1 MLAPMHSLREVIQTK
16 RWLKFVIDHPLQII
30 ILILALTIFFGWK
43 LPNLRFETSIYDLAI
58 EDLSENIAYQQFK
71 EEFGTEEII
80 LVVAKSKNS
89 FDPEIF
95 QKIGGLSQELSEIQ
109 GIRRAISLPSIKKDM
124 DITDK
129 WSLSD
134 FEKIIAP
141 IDLFHKNLISA
152 DKKTTIISLILED
165 IEEKDQVVQSVQKI
179 IERENGVLS
188 LYQIGMP
195 LVSQALADYTKKDF
209 LTLPP
214 VTFLVMALV
223 LLCLF
228 RSLRGVLIPAGS
240 LLVAL
245 IWTFGLMAWTDTPL
259 SMLTMIVPVFVIA
272 VGTAYC
278 LYVFAE
284 YLESAKRSDSPR
296 EAVHAC
302 FTRVG
307 FPTTLAVITTVIG
320 LGSLL
325 LNKISAIQEFAI
337 FSSFGIGSILVVV
350 LLFQPAIFALLPLP
364 PKEDKHYRIAG
375 KDLFGSLL
383 SKIVTL
389 NLHKQR
395 IAFAIFGIISL
406 MSLLGIYRIRV
417 ETNPVG
423 FFRKDTLISQHF
435 HEIYQDMAGSFPMN
449 VVLDGKTADYFEDPE
464 HLDMISRLQHF
475 LDPLAGVDKTVSFAD
490 YLKLVNYASN
500 QYNPEFY
507 ALPRE
512 GFELRTLMNSYKT
525 LLGQDMFDRFMSA
538 DLSKTNILLRTHISS
553 SRDFLRI
560 KDKIE
565 GHLQKNAPEDL
576 GFQVTGFG
584 IVMSQSSHLLTKGQV
599 KSISLTLVLIFGV
612 MLLLFLSGKAA
623 LVALVP
629 MIFPIIV
636 NFGLMGW
643 LGLELSVATSLI
655 ACIAIG
661 LAVDDII
668 HYLVR
673 YNNEFKK
680 DLDKDRALRDTIKGV
695 GRPIIF
701 TTLVITLGFSILT
714 FSHFEPT
721 AVFGIMMF
729 IIMVSA
735 LMGDI
740 IILPSLML
748 HVELVTAWDL
758 LKLMRTQAGISPGMA
773 HELNQPLNA
782 IKMGS
787 EFLKM
792 MIQQGE
798 KIPQEQLSEVVQEV
812 SDQADRAAEIVNRF
826 TDFDFKGNFSKE
838 ALDVNGPIRDVLSII
853 GHQLQVE
860 NIELSLNLD
869 ENLPLISAHG
879 NRLRQGIFNLVI
891 NAWEAINQKGEL
903 EGEGNKGCINIRSFR
918 EDDRVVVTISDNG
931 VGMPRAIRHRIFEPF
946 FTTKA
951 VGKGKGLG
959 LSITHQIIKDCGG
972 RIHVESKEEAG
983 TTFKLTF
990 PMAPF

>member
-1 MLAPMHSLREVIQTK
+1 MGAMGLFSRNIDSK
-16 RWLKFVIDHPLQII
+16 SWFKFAIDHPFQII
-30 ILILALTIFFGWK
+30 AVMILITFLFGWR
-43 LPNLRFETSIYDLAI
+43 LPKLRFQTSIYDLAI
-58 EDLSENIAYQQFK
+58 KDLSESMAYQKFK

-80 LVVAKSKNS
+80 LVVVKSKNT

-95 QKIGGLSQELSEIQ
+95 QKAGGLSQELSGIQ
-109 GIRRAISLPSIKKDM
+109 GIRRVISLPSIKKDM

-129 WSLSD
+129 WSLPD
-134 FEKIIAP
+134 FERIIVP

-152 DKKTTIISLILED
+152 DKMTTIISLILED
-165 IEEKDQVVQSVQKI
+165 KEEKDQIIRSVEKI
-179 IERENGVLS
+179 IERENGELS

-195 LVSQALADYTKKDF
+195 LVSKALADYTEKDF

-214 VTFLVMALV
+214 ITFLVMALV

-228 RSLRGVLIPAGS
+228 HSLRGVLIPAGS
-240 LLVAL
+240 VLVAL
-245 IWTFGLMAWTDTPL
+245 IWTFGLMAWTETPL

-284 YLESAKRSDSPR
+284 YLESAKRSSSAG
-296 EAVHAC
+296 EAARAC
-302 FTRVG
+302 FSRVG
-307 FPTTLAVITTVIG
+307 FPTTLAVMTTLIG

-325 LNKISAIQEFAI
+325 LNKISGIREFAL

-364 PKEDKHYRIAG
+364 PKGDKDYRIAG
-375 KDLFGSLL
+375 RDPIGALL

-389 NLHKQR
+389 TLHKQR
-395 IAFAIFGIISL
+395 MVFAIFGIISL
-406 MSLLGIYRIRV
+406 MSLAGIYRIKV

-423 FFRKDTLISQHF
+423 FFRKDTPISQHF
-435 HEIYQDMAGSFPMN
+435 HDIYQEMAGSFPID
-449 VVLDGKTADYFEDPE
+449 VVLDGKVEDYYEDPE
-464 HLDMISRLQHF
+464 HLEMISRLQHF
-475 LDPLAGVDKTVSFAD
+475 LDSLQGVDKTISFAD
-490 YLKLVNYASN
+490 YIKLVNYASN
-500 QYNPEFY
+500 QYSSEY
-507 ALPRE
+507 YTLPKE
-512 GFELRTLMNSYKT
+512 SFEVRTLMNSYKT
-525 LLGQDMFDRFMSA
+525 LLGQDMFDRFMNA
-538 DLSKTNILLRTHISS
+538 DLSKANILLRTHISS
-553 SRDFLRI
+553 SRDFLLI
-560 KDKIE
+560 KDKILS
-565 GHLQKNAPEDL
+565 HLQEHFPEDL
-576 GFQVTGFG
+576 RCQVTGFG
-584 IVMSQSSHLLTKGQV
+584 IVLSQSSHLLTKGQV

-629 MIFPIIV
+629 IVFPIIV

-643 LGLELSVATSLI
+643 LGLELSVVTSLI

-680 DLDKDRALRDTIKGV
+680 DLDKDRALRDTIKSV

-714 FSHFEPT
+714 FSHFKPT
-721 AVFGIMMF
+721 AVFGVMMV
-729 IIMVSA
+729 IIMASA

-787 EFLKM
+787 EFLM
-792 MIQQGE
+792 MMVQQGE
-798 KIPQEQLSEVVQEV
+798 KIPQEQLSEVVQELSV
-812 SDQADRAAEIVNRF
+812 QADRAAEIVNRF
-826 TDFDFKGNFSKE
+826 TDFDFKRDFSKE
-838 ALDVNGPIRDVLSII
+838 AVDITRPIKEVLGII
-853 GHQLQVE
+853 GHQLQLE
-860 NIELSLNLD
+860 NIEWSLDLD
-869 ENLPLISAHG
+869 KTIPPISAHG

-891 NAWEAINQKGEL
+891 NAWEAINQKGEV
-903 EGEGNKGCINIRSFR
+903 EGEGNKGRINIRSFR

-931 VGMPRAIRHRIFEPF
+931 VGIPRAIRHRIFEPF

-959 LSITHQIIKDCGG
+959 LSITHHIVKDYGG
-972 RIHVESKEEAG
+972 RIDVESKEGAG
-983 TTFKLTF
+983 TTLRLTF
-990 PMAPF
+990 PIAPV

>member
-1 MLAPMHSLREVIQTK
+1 MQRLRKVIHTK
-16 RWLKFVIDHPLQII
+16 RWLKVVIDHPLQII
-30 ILILALTIFFGWK
+30 ILMLALTILFGWK
-43 LPNLRFETSIYDLAI
+43 LPNLHFETSIYDLAI
-58 EDLSENIAYQQFK
+58 QDLSESMAYQSFK

-80 LVVAKSKNS
+80 LVVAKSKNT
-89 FDPEIF
+89 FDPGIF
-95 QKIGGLSQELSEIQ
+95 QKISGLSQELSGIR

-134 FEKIIAP
+134 FERIIAP
-141 IDLFHKNLISA
+141 IDLFHRNLISE

-165 IEEKDQVVQSVQKI
+165 IKEKDQVVHSVEKI
-179 IERENGVLS
+179 LEKEKGELS

-195 LVSQALADYTKKDF
+195 LVSKALADYTEKDF

-214 VTFLVMALV
+214 ITFLVMALV
-223 LLCLF
+223 LLCLL

-278 LYVFAE
+278 LYVFSE
-284 YLESAKRSDSPR
+284 YLESAKRSNSPR

-307 FPTTLAVITTVIG
+307 FPTTLAVMTTVIG

-325 LNKISAIQEFAI
+325 LNRISAIQEFAI

-364 PKEDKHYRIAG
+364 HKDDRHYQIVG
-375 KDLFGSLL
+375 KDPFGSLL

-406 MSLLGIYRIRV
+406 ISLAGIYRIRV

-423 FFRKDTLISQHF
+423 FFKKDTPISQHF

-449 VVLDGKTADYFEDPE
+449 VVLDGKTMDYFEDPE

-475 LDPLAGVDKTVSFAD
+475 LDSLAGVDKTVSFAD

-507 ALPRE
+507 TLPRE

-553 SRDFLRI
+553 SRDFLLI
-560 KDKIE
+560 KDKIQ
-565 GHLQKNAPEDL
+565 GHLQKNSPEDL

-701 TTLVITLGFSILT
+701 TTLVITLGFSILI
-714 FSHFEPT
+714 FSHFKPT
-721 AVFGIMMF
+721 AEFGVMMV
-729 IIMVSA
+729 IIMTSA

-787 EFLKM
+787 EFLNM

-798 KIPQEQLSEVVQEV
+798 KIPQEQLSVVVQEV

-826 TDFDFKGNFSKE
+826 TDFDFKGDFSKE
-838 ALDVNGPIRDVLSII
+838 EVDVNEPIKDVLSIV
-853 GHQLQVE
+853 GHQLQLE
-860 NIELSLNLD
+860 NIELSVDLD
-869 ENLPLISAHG
+869 ENIPTISAHG

-891 NAWEAINQKGEL
+891 NAWEAISQKGEV
-903 EGEGNKGCINIRSFR
+903 EGEGNKGCIKIRSFR
-918 EDDRVVVTISDNG
+918 EDDRVVVTISDDG
-931 VGMPRAIRHRIFEPF
+931 VGMQRAMRHRIFEPF

-959 LSITHQIIKDCGG
+959 LTITHQIVKDYGG

-983 TTFKLTF
+983 TTFTLTF